1 MHLHLIIGLALC
13 LKLVKFSLRMYLIH
27 PGEYASKRET
37 IKFEE
42 DLELL
47 QGFSVVTLYQV
58 FAGVKL
64 SWMSTIVLLKA

>member
-1 MHLHLIIGLALC
+1 
-13 LKLVKFSLRMYLIH
+13 MYLIH